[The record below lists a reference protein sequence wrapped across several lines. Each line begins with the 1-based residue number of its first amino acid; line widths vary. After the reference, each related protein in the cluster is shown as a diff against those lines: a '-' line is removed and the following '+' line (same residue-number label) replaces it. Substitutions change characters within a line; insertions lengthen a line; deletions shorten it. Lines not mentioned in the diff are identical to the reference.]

1 MFLSSLCNIELS
13 SVSTWHFQAVS
24 LSKRNYEKFQF
35 MKKLA
40 KLRRHASRVSL
51 GSKSLGP
58 INQPTLSP
66 NWGYAIWQEENGYP
80 FFLLTKLGTPNL
92 MRELVTGVGKLSP
105 NFFDPTCVSY
115 KVCKFIHFL
124 LHLCFVASAFV
135 HCSYIRFL
143 NLSLT
148 YRARFSLEKQTIL

>member
-1 MFLSSLCNIELS
+1 MAADMVADMAADIE
-13 SVSTWHFQAVS
+13 VD
-24 LSKRNYEKFQF
+24 
-35 MKKLA
+35 KLA
-40 KLRRHASRVSL
+40 NMVADMFADIVTKLGVRNLARREWV
-51 GSKSLGP
+51 
-58 INQPTLSP
+58 
-66 NWGYAIWQEENGYP
+66 P
-80 FFLLTKLGTPNL
+80 FFLLAKLGTPNL

-148 YRARFSLEKQTIL
+148 YRAKFSLEKQTIL

>member
-1 MFLSSLCNIELS
+1 MVGAMAADMEVHMVADMEVDKVADKVADKVVDMVADKVADIVALMFADIVTKLG
-13 SVSTWHFQAVS
+13 V
-24 LSKRNYEKFQF
+24 RN
-35 MKKLA
+35 LA
-40 KLRRHASRVSL
+40 RREWV
-51 GSKSLGP
+51 
-58 INQPTLSP
+58 
-66 NWGYAIWQEENGYP
+66 P

-148 YRARFSLEKQTIL
+148 HRAKFSLEKQTFL